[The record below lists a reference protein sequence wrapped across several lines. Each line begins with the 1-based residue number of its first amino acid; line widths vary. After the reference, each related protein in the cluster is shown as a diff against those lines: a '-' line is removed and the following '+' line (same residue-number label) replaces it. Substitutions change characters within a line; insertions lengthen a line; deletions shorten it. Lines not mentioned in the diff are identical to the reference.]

1 MVKRGKTVIQI
12 NLSNRLLYTIIAIG
26 VLLIAGVGVYAWSD
40 PTTGVGHSLDE
51 LEPCATEGDV
61 LQINSAGD
69 WECAAASSGSIST
82 NPLYVEG
89 AITAPEGTLRDDG
102 GGWVRTYGNTGWYS
116 QTHAGGWYMTDS
128 TWIRSYNSKNVYVN
142 TLLRADGGI
151 ASGDL
156 SPGAGNIAATG
167 AITAGS
173 LTTGTIK
180 VTSQVAADDTCY
192 STQWGESRPCTIGE
206 SRSICHCSRVYNKW
220 KWRDY

>member
-1 MVKRGKTVIQI
+1 MLVVEV
-12 NLSNRLLYTIIAIG
+12 Y
-26 VLLIAGVGVYAWSD
+26 LLI
-40 PTTGVGHSLDE
+40 L
-51 LEPCATEGDV
+51 
-61 LQINSAGD
+61 
-69 WECAAASSGSIST
+69 
-82 NPLYVEG
+82 LYVEG

-167 AITAGS
+167 TITAGKVNMGHEQVKAVCS
-173 LTTGTIK
+173 VCTSKRVDCSAGKTVIGGGCSGGTAFK
-180 VTSQVAADDTCY
+180 VNAPVSDGSGWQCNNVFVSSISAYAICAN
-192 STQWGESRPCTIGE
+192 IG
-206 SRSICHCSRVYNKW
+206 
-220 KWRDY
+220 